1 MKTSSRKEGA
11 QNAEPVK
18 MKDSEPGQT
27 PKICKF
33 EELKGQ
39 YKIMREIGRGSYGV
53 VFKAVCTVDYDSDK
67 GLEYY
72 DRDEVEDDHDGI
84 QRFAVKRIFPTI
96 NAPYILIEMYILK
109 YIKGHEFVTN
119 LVAGYR
125 QESQVS
131 LVFEYQRSQSF
142 LVFVES
148 ISQDDIKC
156 YLFQLLSAVKHLS
169 DLGIVHRDIKP
180 SNFLWDPKS
189 RKGILIDFGLSEVET
204 DENGEPIK
212 NPENDLVQKIVDLQ
226 RKMSIKHRTGT
237 KGYMPPETIFNSPNQ
252 GSKVDIWAVGV
263 IMLSFLMRRH
273 PIISL
278 NNTSRVKNFT
288 ISNLLPLS
296 IIYGSNEFKKVAHDN
311 GYGILMPDDIPKE
324 RKPWY
329 DLVNEDFKTD
339 SDALDLL
346 DKMMKLSQ
354 DDRVTAEEALSHP
367 YFDSLKS
374 NFC

>member
-1 MKTSSRKEGA
+1 
-11 QNAEPVK
+11 
-18 MKDSEPGQT
+18 
-27 PKICKF
+27 
-33 EELKGQ
+33 
-39 YKIMREIGRGSYGV
+39 MREIGRGSYGV
-53 VFKAVCTVDYDSDK
+53 VFKAICSVDYDENK

-72 DRDEVEDDHDGI
+72 DKDEIEDDHDGI

-109 YIKGHEFVTN
+109 YIKGNEFVTN

-148 ISQDDIKC
+148 ITQDDIKS

-189 RKGILIDFGLSEVET
+189 KKGILIDFGLSEIEV
-204 DENGEPIK
+204 DDNGEAIK
-212 NPENDLVQKIVDLQ
+212 FADNEIVKKIVTLQ
-226 RKMSIKHRTGT
+226 QKMSIKHRTGT
-237 KGYMPPETIFNSPNQ
+237 KGYMPPETIFNSPTQ

-288 ISNLLPLS
+288 I
-296 IIYGSNEFKKVAHDN
+296 
-311 GYGILMPDDIPKE
+311 
-324 RKPWY
+324 
-329 DLVNEDFKTD
+329 
-339 SDALDLL
+339 
-346 DKMMKLSQ
+346 
-354 DDRVTAEEALSHP
+354 
-367 YFDSLKS
+367 
-374 NFC
+374 